1 MDDATHPSG
10 EDDVSAILAEIERL
24 AARPVAEVGVPM
36 FLVAEDLAA
45 APEEAVP
52 GGLAGAAASPL
63 GAAFARAAALLE
75 RHRGQLATRDVAR
88 IVEMLAD
95 RDFGEPPA
103 GPDAR
108 A

>member
-1 MDDATHPSG
+1 MDDATQASG
-10 EDDVSAILAEIERL
+10 EDDLSAILAEIERL
-24 AARPVAEVGVPM
+24 AARPVAELGVPM

-45 APEEAVP
+45 APEEATP
-52 GGLAGAAASPL
+52 DGIAGAAPSPL

-75 RHRGQLATRDVAR
+75 RHKGRLATRDLAR
-88 IVEMLAD
+88 IVEMLAE